1 MFRKRNPLL
10 PLAAAL
16 SLLLS
21 SGCVPVAAEGSGASA
36 SKGTSAAAPGSNDL
50 SHLKEVWAK
59 NAEGSRV
66 VEANATPIAGIYEV
80 VLETGGRKE
89 IIYSDRS
96 GNYAVM
102 GALIDI
108 RNKTDVTEKR
118 LADISKVDFE
128 KLPLEA
134 AVKEV
139 RGNGSRKVAVFSD
152 PDCPYCRSFERDIL
166 AKTDDITVYTFLLPI
181 ASLHPDAERK
191 ARDIACAED
200 PSRAW
205 LAWMRD
211 GKAAPA
217 APAGCDGGER
227 LKKAAEVGSAL
238 GVFGTPTIIFAD
250 GSRIG
255 GRPQSAA
262 IFEKLLSEHGKA
274 DGK

>member
-1 MFRKRNPLL
+1 MFRKRTPLL
-10 PLAAAL
+10 TIAAAL
-16 SLLLS
+16 ALLLS
-21 SGCVPVAAEGSGASA
+21 SGCAPVVAEGNSA
-36 SKGTSAAAPGSNDL
+36 TSSKTAAAPASAGDDL
-50 SHLKEVWAK
+50 SRLKEAWEK

-66 VEANATPIAGIYEV
+66 IEANPTPIAGIYEV

-89 IIYSDRS
+89 IIYSDKS

-108 RNKTDVTEKR
+108 QNKTDVTEKR
-118 LADISKVDFE
+118 LADISKVDFD

-139 RGNGSRKVAVFSD
+139 RGNGSRRVAVFSD

-166 AKTDDITVYTFLLPI
+166 TKTDDITVYTFLLPI

-191 ARDIACAED
+191 ARDIACADD

-211 GKAAPA
+211 GKAVPA

-227 LKKAAEVGSAL
+227 LKKAAETGNVL
-238 GVFGTPTIIFAD
+238 GVFGTPTIVFAD

-262 IFEKLLSEHGKA
+262 VFEKLLSEHGKA